1 MLTKKSA
8 ILENCDLLCL
18 KMYIFLTQTNVD
30 KKDLPRFKND
40 MESDI
45 LYESEIYLVSDCVW
59 QAEVW
64 KSDFD
69 AERDAR
75 ERLHAEKGQLENEF
89 KQVQLRNQQL
99 LDEMES
105 LSKRQFQEMQQ
116 RHSNQGYQH
125 SLQQHLRVGQQ
136 NHGSPYHPP
145 QQYPQQSHTRSTSG
159 SGDMYLRSP
168 PATLDQVG
176 KVMQVP
182 CLPHTL

>member
-1 MLTKKSA
+1 MRL
-8 ILENCDLLCL
+8 
-18 KMYIFLTQTNVD
+18 
-30 KKDLPRFKND
+30 
-40 MESDI
+40 
-45 LYESEIYLVSDCVW
+45 IYLVSVW

-145 QQYPQQSHTRSTSG
+145 QQYPQQSHMRSTSG
-159 SGDMYLRSP
+159 SGDMYARSP

-176 KVMQVP
+176 KVVQVP
-182 CLPHTL
+182 CIPLYFVIELICLRSKITV